1 MRVLLLCLVTR
12 QYCPAITIGRLNT
25 ATQGIIALG
34 EKMLIK
40 ASLPVHRSGWHLQ
53 EQPPDCAQLGD
64 G

>member
-34 EKMLIK
+34 EKMLMK
-40 ASLPVHRSGWHLQ
+40 ASLPV
-53 EQPPDCAQLGD
+53 PACAPQRLASSRATT
-64 G
+64 